1 MVPVYIAQNLLAI
14 VLIDR
19 CLNRWTFTAERAKR
33 LRKYWLIPFILLS
46 LLPVAGALLPDGG
59 VKYALQAAGNI

>member
-1 MVPVYIAQNLLAI
+1 MQMQLIIMVAVYIAQNLLAI

-33 LRKYWLIPFILLS
+33 LRKY
-46 LLPVAGALLPDGG
+46 
-59 VKYALQAAGNI
+59 